1 MVVRTF
7 ALHADTNIGPE
18 GAKALAFALTPN
30 EEGAFNTSLNT
41 LDLLSKTFP
50 TLCFAFLSTFVNIHD
65 ELGSHQL
72 LRGAEN
78 GIGPEGAKALAIA
91 LAPNENGVFNR
102 SLNTL
107 NLEDNQLCGVD
118 LYGRLPY
125 DASGIKALAD
135 ALALNGTL
143 HTLTLADNELC
154 NPRVATLGS
163 EEDDPLSRDG
173 ISALATALVL
183 NKSLDTLDVRGTN
196 ITGKDA
202 EKLAEAVLKH
212 PSLQVFN
219 KIAMQDMRD
228 DKLTE
233 LDLSDKNI
241 GVLEALVL
249 SKLLVFN
256 GSVKTVNLK
265 GNQIGPEGAKALA
278 AALTPNEQGAFN
290 GSLNTLDLGGRPA
303 ARPPAPLAPL
313 DAATAAPATAERRVC
328 RWSGL
333 LPRKLAAQLADLFV
347 SLAAAP
353 SAPALAASTAMDL
366 WAVTDLAGL
375 SAAPL
380 AAPLADLVFTLPLA
394 LVALVALS
402 VPPLGGF
409 SPLSSLVPLTDDLPR
424 CTWIPAE
431 NSDYIRAMLQ
441 ALQQPALPN
450 TRPEGPR
457 LINIRPAGSR
467 TQCQVKNPLGR
478 RAAGDNNLCYS
489 CVSTFGRKQFDP
501 SGISAL
507 AAALV
512 LNNSMDTLDVCGN
525 LIAGKDAEKLAEAVL
540 RHPSLQVF
548 NKIAMQ
554 DMRDDKLTE
563 LDLSDKNIG
572 VLEALVLSKLLVFNG
587 SLNTLILD
595 GNRLAGHRFTGDTEH
610 AECLEALGDALK
622 ENATLTSLSMCNN
635 MLGPKCAAALAEGLA
650 CSGSLNTLT
659 LIGERSWYGGRL
671 GEGASVEGAT
681 VIEYLDGNPER
692 EEVFLEDRPRGPG
705 KHDGFLSRRGG
716 GRRVAVRTVDGW
728 SREAEKGLLM
738 GWRRL
743 PRGDA
748 GAGAGGETEGVSGED
763 GATGV
768 GGLAGGMAVG
778 SGEGV
783 EGPHLSLRL
792 ELSGSSGGVSDDLGG
807 GAVAAR
813 QSGGEEA
820 VRVAGEDARGAGLG
834 TATVGAERR
843 ADAAGAGGAVE
854 PLGPFRGVSG
864 GTGGVVDIPFRS
876 LDCINTKVGVGAVW
890 LAMLS
895 GVRQLRGET
904 AVGSGAILGRRG
916 GRMGSAEAGAWCG
929 TRMGLERRDGHGGE
943 D

>member
-1 MVVRTF
+1 MSVSLIAVEGRGICYKTHHSSTKGAKVLAAALTPNEEGVFNGSLNTLTITNGVKLPIGSLRRNELTELDLSGKGLRCEDAIILGAALVSNVSLSTLNLAGNNIGPDGAKALAVAFTQNAEGVFNRSLNTLDLSGNKLVVPSPDPPYRDVSGIKAVAE
-7 ALHADTNIGPE
+7 ALVFNTSLSTLLLADTNIGPE

-41 LDLLSKTFP
+41 LDLLK
-50 TLCFAFLSTFVNIHD
+50 
-65 ELGSHQL
+65 
-72 LRGAEN
+72 N

-290 GSLNTLDLGGRPA
+290 GSLNTLDLG
-303 ARPPAPLAPL
+303 
-313 DAATAAPATAERRVC
+313 
-328 RWSGL
+328 
-333 LPRKLAAQLADLFV
+333 
-347 SLAAAP
+347 
-353 SAPALAASTAMDL
+353 
-366 WAVTDLAGL
+366 
-375 SAAPL
+375 
-380 AAPLADLVFTLPLA
+380 
-394 LVALVALS
+394 
-402 VPPLGGF
+402 
-409 SPLSSLVPLTDDLPR
+409 
-424 CTWIPAE
+424 
-431 NSDYIRAMLQ
+431 
-441 ALQQPALPN
+441 
-450 TRPEGPR
+450 
-457 LINIRPAGSR
+457 
-467 TQCQVKNPLGR
+467 
-478 RAAGDNNLCYS
+478 DNNLCYS

-659 LIGERSWYGGRL
+659 LIGNQIGYEGAKAL
-671 GEGASVEGAT
+671 AAALTPNGEGWFNGSLNTLNLRSNKIGPEGAKA
-681 VIEYLDGNPER
+681 L
-692 EEVFLEDRPRGPG
+692 
-705 KHDGFLSRRGG
+705 
-716 GRRVAVRTVDGW
+716 
-728 SREAEKGLLM
+728 
-738 GWRRL
+738 
-743 PRGDA
+743 
-748 GAGAGGETEGVSGED
+748 
-763 GATGV
+763 
-768 GGLAGGMAVG
+768 
-778 SGEGV
+778 
-783 EGPHLSLRL
+783 
-792 ELSGSSGGVSDDLGG
+792 
-807 GAVAAR
+807 AVALTPN
-813 QSGGEEA
+813 SE
-820 VRVAGEDARGAGLG
+820 GLCN
-834 TATVGAERR
+834 T
-843 ADAAGAGGAVE
+843 
-854 PLGPFRGVSG
+854 
-864 GTGGVVDIPFRS
+864 S
-876 LDCINTKVGVGAVW
+876 LNT
-890 LAMLS
+890 LDLM
-895 GVRQLRGET
+895 
-904 AVGSGAILGRRG
+904 
-916 GRMGSAEAGAWCG
+916 
-929 TRMGLERRDGHGGE
+929 
-943 D
+943 